1 MPEKEMRVRAI
12 LDDQASVGLAS
23 LSSAIGTVGIN
34 IALLARHFGKGNEAM
49 MVMFTL
55 LFTIGHTAR
64 ALGAIFR
71 ILTSETIAQTLAN
84 WGLATSFAGIKAAL
98 GDPTALVALAAVA
111 AAAAGITYVA
121 MGGLS
126 SKSGGGG
133 TPAINQE
140 PGMQIIMNNPKI
152 GRGAYEEMQE
162 YGQFYRNQQKP
173 FTGGAPR

>member
-1 MPEKEMRVRAI
+1 MPEKELLIRGRFIDEAGP
-12 LDDQASVGLAS
+12 GLAS
-23 LSSAIGTVGIN
+23 LSRGIGTLGIN
-34 IALLARHFGKGNEAM
+34 VALLFRHFGKGNEAM
-49 MVMFTL
+49 MQMFTL

-64 ALGAIFR
+64 ALGAIFTM
-71 ILTSETIAQTLAN
+71 LTSKTIAQTLAN
-84 WGLATSFAGIKAAL
+84 WGLAGSMAAIETLGGNLGAIALLAG
-98 GDPTALVALAAVA
+98 VAV
-111 AAAAGITYVA
+111 AAAGITYAA
-121 MGGLS
+121 MGGFS
-126 SKSGGGG
+126 PKTGGGG